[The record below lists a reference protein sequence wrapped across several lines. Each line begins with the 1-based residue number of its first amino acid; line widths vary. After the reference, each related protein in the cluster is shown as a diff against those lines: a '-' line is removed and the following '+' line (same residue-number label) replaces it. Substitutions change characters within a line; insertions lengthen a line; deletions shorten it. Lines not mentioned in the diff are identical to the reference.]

1 MSMQDQTLP
10 AANGV
15 PIAPVPTNWSLNT
28 GQTSTGEK
36 VVVIMVGTPLGQFT
50 YIIPAENAVAIGQR
64 LIEAGTGGLQ
74 IATALPPEPPPSP
87 LIR

>member
-1 MSMQDQTLP
+1 MSDQGATLP
-10 AANGV
+10 SAGGV
-15 PIAPVPTNWSLNT
+15 QIAPMPTNWSLNT

-36 VVVIMVGTPLGQFT
+36 VVVIQVGTPMGQFT
-50 YIIPAENAVAIGQR
+50 FIVPGENAVVIGQR

-74 IATALPPEPPPSP
+74 IATALPPDPPPSP